1 MMPETPV
8 LTSTGRTVREAVESA
23 SGAFSDAAC
32 RRLIADLL
40 RAVERQQTLH
50 APHRIIM
57 PDTVLVQADGA
68 AELLAPL
75 DEDDSPLQPP
85 VAADL
90 KAIAAVAHYAIS
102 GESPPAGALLPRG
115 LAFEDDLLQAIDACL
130 YGDRNTRPQT
140 VEDMRRLLGMPPGV
154 PMATP
159 ALVEPAIVEPAI
171 VEPVKAAP
179 APAAA
184 SMADELEQAIA
195 GLAAAV
201 GVQDDADAVPHNIPA
216 APLQQP
222 APQADR
228 IAAAEPVK
236 AAREATPTAA
246 VSAAAVTKPPPR
258 ASRWLLA
265 CLAVGLL
272 GAGGLALYQKG
283 RQAGAEAVLA
293 AAAQPGAEAA
303 VQPAAPA
310 AAMRSAAAVPPIA
323 DPAPAGAVPRQQT
336 PPAPTSAA
344 AAATPAAVGA
354 TATPAGRP
362 LSVTYQLRIKP
373 WGEIWVDGVKR
384 GISPPLKT
392 LTLSGVHRVRID
404 NPDFPSQEMTVGTA
418 QDTSNRIDYDF
429 R

>member
-8 LTSTGRTVREAVESA
+8 LTSTGRTVREAVEST

-40 RAVERQQTLH
+40 RAVERQQALR

-75 DEDDSPLQPP
+75 DEDGAPLQPP

-90 KAIAAVAHYAIS
+90 KAIAAVAHFAIS

-159 ALVEPAIVEPAI
+159 ALVEPAFVEPAI
-171 VEPVKAAP
+171 VEPALVEPVTAAP

-201 GVQDDADAVPHNIPA
+201 GVQNDAEAIPHDIPA
-216 APLQQP
+216 A
-222 APQADR
+222 QADR

-236 AAREATPTAA
+236 AARVAPAIPTAA
-246 VSAAAVTKPPPR
+246 ASVAAVTKPPPR

-293 AAAQPGAEAA
+293 TAAQRGADPA

-310 AAMRSAAAVPPIA
+310 PAAAVPAAAAVPPIA
-323 DPAPAGAVPRQQT
+323 DPAPAAAAPRQQT
-336 PPAPTSAA
+336 PPAAASAASAA
-344 AAATPAAVGA
+344 A
-354 TATPAGRP
+354 PAGRP
-362 LSVTYQLRIKP
+362 PSVTYQLRIKP

-392 LTLSGVHRVRID
+392 LTLSGVHRVRIE

>member
-23 SGAFSDAAC
+23 SGAFSDASC

-40 RAVERQQTLH
+40 HAVERQQALH
-50 APHRIIM
+50 TPHRIIM
-57 PDTVLVQADGA
+57 PDTVMVQADGA

-75 DEDDSPLQPP
+75 DEDDAPLQPP

-90 KAIAAVAHYAIS
+90 KAIAAVAHFAIS

-154 PMATP
+154 PAVAPAT
-159 ALVEPAIVEPAI
+159 VEPAIVAPAF
-171 VEPVKAAP
+171 VEPVTAAP
-179 APAAA
+179 APAPA

-201 GVQDDADAVPHNIPA
+201 GVRDDADAIPHEPPPA
-216 APLQQP
+216 PVKQA

-228 IAAAEPVK
+228 AAAAEPVEV
-236 AAREATPTAA
+236 AAVAAVAAPAAATTAA
-246 VSAAAVTKPPPR
+246 SAAAVAKPPPR

-310 AAMRSAAAVPPIA
+310 PAAAVPAAAAVPPIA
-323 DPAPAGAVPRQQT
+323 DPAPVAAVPPQQT
-336 PPAPTSAA
+336 PPAAASTA
-344 AAATPAAVGA
+344 AAATPA
-354 TATPAGRP
+354 GRP
-362 LSVTYQLRIKP
+362 PSVTYQLRIKP

-384 GISPPLKT
+384 GVSPPLKT

>member
-40 RAVERQQTLH
+40 RTVERQQALH

-75 DEDDSPLQPP
+75 DEDDAPLQPP

-140 VEDMRRLLGMPPGV
+140 VEDMRRLMGMPPGV

-171 VEPVKAAP
+171 VEPALVEPVTAAP

-201 GVQDDADAVPHNIPA
+201 GVQDDADAIPHHTSA
-216 APLQQP
+216 APVKQT
-222 APQADR
+222 APQDDGV
-228 IAAAEPVK
+228 AAAEPVK
-236 AAREATPTAA
+236 AKAVAAPPAATAA
-246 VSAAAVTKPPPR
+246 ATPPR

-265 CLAVGLL
+265 CLAVGVL

-293 AAAQPGAEAA
+293 AAT
-303 VQPAAPA
+303 QPAAPA
-310 AAMRSAAAVPPIA
+310 PAAAAPAVAAVPPIA
-323 DPAPAGAVPRQQT
+323 DPAPVAAAPPQQS

-344 AAATPAAVGA
+344 AAATPAPVSAA
-354 TATPAGRP
+354 APAARP
-362 LSVTYQLRIKP
+362 PSVTYQLRIKP